1 MDVPQLA
8 REIVASAVG
17 RANTEIA
24 GFEVDLHDAVALFDG
39 PGAVLDSLGLIT
51 FVFILEEEFA
61 AKAHRSMKITTQDLL
76 NGQAPFKTVASL
88 IAFMGEKLREA

>member
-1 MDVPQLA
+1 MDVLQLA

-17 RANTEIA
+17 RANLEIA
-24 GFEVDLHDAVALFDG
+24 GFEVECKEEQPLFDG

-61 AKAHRSMKITTQDLL
+61 TRTQRKIKITTQDLL
-76 NGQAPFKTVASL
+76 SGSAPFRNVRSL
-88 IAFMGEKLREA
+88 IEFMGVKLRET